1 MMRWSAHFAAL
12 YDFGY
17 YGPGSVA
24 WKVNREWVVL
34 LGGARAVLMQLA
46 HPLVAL
52 GVSNHSSY
60 MSDPF
65 GRAERTF
72 ILGEKLTFGSTR
84 TARKAARTINNLHKH
99 VHGHLPSDAGEFARG
114 TSYDARDP
122 ELLLWVHATLV
133 DTLLLSYKV
142 FVGPLTHAEEEEYY
156 QESKE
161 IAHLLGLLSAEMPH
175 GIDDLKRYIYE
186 MVHSER
192 LAPTLQARELA
203 MQTLFPPAPQ
213 ALRPLMHLNLNIT
226 NALLPQPIR
235 EIYNLEWGKSQQL
248 AFEALARSMRLVVP
262 HMPMPLRELPITRRL
277 MRGEIRG
284 PAYARNTRGSL
295 ARNSS

>member
-1 MMRWSAHFAAL
+1 MSMRWPAHMF
-12 YDFGY
+12 DFGY

-34 LGGARAVLMQLA
+34 LGGTRAVLMQIA

-60 MSDPF
+60 MTDPF

-72 ILGEKLTFGSTR
+72 VLGEKLTFGPTR
-84 TARKAARTINNLHKH
+84 TARQAARTINNLHKH
-99 VHGHLPSDAGEFARG
+99 VHGQLPGSAGDFAQGAR
-114 TSYDARDP
+114 YDARDP

-142 FVGPLTHAEEEEYY
+142 FVGPLTHKEEEQYY

-161 IAHLLGLLSAEMPH
+161 VAHLLGLTPEQMPR
-175 GIDDLKRYIYE
+175 GIDDLKQYIHE
-186 MVHSER
+186 MVHSDR

-203 MQTLFPPAPQ
+203 YQTLFPPATA
-213 ALRPLMHLNLNIT
+213 ALRPFMHLNLNIT
-226 NALLPQPIR
+226 NALLPQPVR
-235 EIYNLEWGKSQQL
+235 EIYSLEWSKRQQR
-248 AFEALARSMRLVVP
+248 AFELSARTARLVVP
-262 HMPMPLRELPITRRL
+262 RMPTMLRELPITRRL
-277 MRGEIRG
+277 MRGEIRK
-284 PAYARNTRGSL
+284 PA
-295 ARNSS
+295 